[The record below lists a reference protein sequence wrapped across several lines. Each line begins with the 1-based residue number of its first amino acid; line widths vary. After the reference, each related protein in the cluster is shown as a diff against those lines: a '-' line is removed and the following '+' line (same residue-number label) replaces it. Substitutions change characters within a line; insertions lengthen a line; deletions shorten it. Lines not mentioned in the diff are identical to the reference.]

1 MMQIR
6 EMMLAS
12 AFLLFQTMWF
22 WSWCKDDIFTDLRTL
37 FINNNFSWFDWLV
50 EDQNQFVTLALFPLW
65 RFLCLLID
73 FMQSVQWDK
82 VCPPSPKV
90 WPRSGDP
97 LQNID
102 HFLSSKSELQR
113 KGSKTVSTLTALLRP
128 TLLCYLNYETESSI
142 FLCNQLLIPIA
153 PMSEYWYRP
162 KLSNWSDIKGLMLHL
177 YKCYA
182 AGICGSWTFCF
193 VLGHSKTLYPYQK
206 SFLMAG

>member
-22 WSWCKDDIFTDLRTL
+22 WSWCKDDIFTDLRTP
-37 FINNNFSWFDWLV
+37 FYQQQFSTLVNWFDWLV

-73 FMQSVQWDK
+73 SWCK
-82 VCPPSPKV
+82 LCPSSPKV

-102 HFLSSKSELQR
+102 HSLFCLQNLKQKR
-113 KGSKTVSTLTALLRP
+113 IETVSTLTALLRP

-193 VLGHSKTLYPYQK
+193 VLDQSKTLYPYQK
-206 SFLMAG
+206 